1 MTSTEPSDAPIPGKA
16 PALTN
21 SALQTET
28 SPRGTLSETDRN
40 HILAAV
46 DMAFESQVGFLSD
59 LIRCASLREH
69 EAEVQQLVE
78 ATLLDRGYDVQRQ
91 MIDEALI
98 GKHPAFSPATISYEN
113 SWNVIGLHNPE
124 IIQGRSLILNAH
136 VDIVPTG
143 DPKRWQYLPFEPTRD
158 SEWLYGRGSGDM
170 KAGLSAVIF
179 ALDAI
184 WAAGLELTA
193 PVQIHSVLEEE
204 ITGNGAAMAL
214 ASGKVAD
221 AVLIPEPTDEKL
233 VRANSGVIKF
243 AITISG
249 TPAHPRDVSG
259 GVSAIDAAIRLIERL
274 RHLETRWNEERTT
287 KPFFDEVD
295 NPAAL
300 TIGTINGGE
309 WIASVPSCCR
319 FEGRIGFYPGDNP
332 QERVKE
338 FEAFVATAAAGDPL
352 LQRCPPPIVDWVGVL
367 HAGYT
372 LAPGSEAEAVLS
384 EAHAGANA
392 PDDPP
397 LQAYVMACYLDAAVY
412 SVHAG
417 IPSLV
422 YGPIAEN
429 IHAIDERVSLP
440 SLRRVT
446 KAIAL
451 FAASWCGVRR
461 VETTYQISAAGLDT

>member
-1 MTSTEPSDAPIPGKA
+1 MTTA
-16 PALTN
+16 ALN
-21 SALQTET
+21 NEL
-28 SPRGTLSETDRN
+28 SPRSPLSEADRDR
-40 HILAAV
+40 ILAAV
-46 DMAFESQVGFLSD
+46 DAAFERQVGFLSD
-59 LIRCASLREH
+59 LIRCVSLRGQ
-69 EAEVQQLVE
+69 EAEVQELVE
-78 ATLLDRGYDVQRQ
+78 AALLERGFDVDRQL
-91 MIDEALI
+91 IDPTLI
-98 GKHPAFSPATISYEN
+98 GRHPAFSPAMVNYEN
-113 SWNVIGLHNPE
+113 SWNVIGTHEPVTTH
-124 IIQGRSLILNAH
+124 GRSLILNAH

-143 DPKRWQYLPFEPTRD
+143 DPKRWQYPPFAPTRD
-158 SEWLYGRGSGDM
+158 GEWLYGRGSGDM
-170 KAGLSAVIF
+170 KAGLSAAIF

-184 WAAGLELTA
+184 RAAGLELTA
-193 PVQIHSVLEEE
+193 PVQIHSVVEEE

-243 AITISG
+243 AITING
-249 TPAHPRDVSG
+249 TPAHPREVSG
-259 GVSAIDAAIRLIERL
+259 GVSALDAAMRLIERL
-274 RHLETRWNEERTT
+274 RQLETRWNEQRTT
-287 KPFFDEVD
+287 KPFFDDVD

-319 FEGRIGFYPGDNP
+319 FEGRIGFYPGDDP
-332 QERVKE
+332 HERVKE
-338 FEAFVATAAAGDPL
+338 FEAFIATVAADDPL
-352 LQRCPPPIVDWVGVL
+352 LRRCPTPIVEWVGVV

-384 EAHAGANA
+384 EAHASANA
-392 PDDPP
+392 PDGSP
-397 LQAYVMACYLDAAVY
+397 LQAYIMACYLDAAVY

-422 YGPIAEN
+422 YGPISEN

-451 FAASWCGVRR
+451 FAASWCGVRP
-461 VETTYQISAAGLDT
+461 VENAPHISAAGLET

>member
-1 MTSTEPSDAPIPGKA
+1 
-16 PALTN
+16 
-21 SALQTET
+21 
-28 SPRGTLSETDRN
+28 
-40 HILAAV
+40 
-46 DMAFESQVGFLSD
+46 
-59 LIRCASLREH
+59 
-69 EAEVQQLVE
+69 LVE
-78 ATLLDRGYDVQRQ
+78 AALLERGYAVYRQ
-91 MIDEALI
+91 SIDPALI
-98 GKHPAFSPATISYEN
+98 GRHPAFSPATISYEN
-113 SWNVIGLHNPE
+113 SWNVIGLHNPATVH
-124 IIQGRSLILNAH
+124 GRSLILNAH

-143 DPKRWQYLPFEPTRD
+143 DPKRWRYPPFEPTRHG
-158 SEWLYGRGSGDM
+158 EWLYGRGSGDM
-170 KAGLSAVIF
+170 KAGLSAAIF
-179 ALDAI
+179 ALDAVRR
-184 WAAGLELTA
+184 AGLELTA
-193 PVQIHSVLEEE
+193 PVQIHSVVEEE

-214 ASGKVAD
+214 AGGKVAD

-243 AITISG
+243 AITING
-249 TPAHPRDVSG
+249 TPAHPREVSG
-259 GVSAIDAAIRLIERL
+259 GASALDAAIRLIERL
-274 RHLETRWNEERTT
+274 RKLETRWNEERST
-287 KPFFDEVD
+287 KQFFDDVD

-309 WIASVPSCCR
+309 WIASVPSRCR
-319 FEGRIGFYPGDNP
+319 FEGRIGFYPGDDP
-332 QERVKE
+332 HERVKE

-352 LQRCPPPIVDWVGVL
+352 LQRCPEPIVEWVGVV

-384 EAHAGANA
+384 EAHATANA
-392 PDDPP
+392 PDCPP

-446 KAIAL
+446 KTLAL
-451 FAASWCGVRR
+451 FAASWCGVRA
-461 VETTYQISAAGLDT
+461 VEDTVNVTN

>member
-1 MTSTEPSDAPIPGKA
+1 M
-16 PALTN
+16 
-21 SALQTET
+21 
-28 SPRGTLSETDRN
+28 SPLSEADRER
-40 HILAAV
+40 ILAAV
-46 DMAFESQVGFLSD
+46 DTAFDAQVRFLSD
-59 LIRCASLREH
+59 LVRCVSLRGQ
-69 EAEVQQLVE
+69 EAEVQALVE
-78 ATLLDRGYDVQRQ
+78 AALLERGYDVDRQ
-91 MIDEALI
+91 MIDTALI
-98 GKHPAFSPATISYEN
+98 GQHPAFSPATVSYED
-113 SWNVIGLHNPE
+113 SWNVIGIHSPAAV
-124 IIQGRSLILNAH
+124 QGRSLILNAH
-136 VDIVPTG
+136 VDIVPAG
-143 DPKRWQYLPFEPTRD
+143 DPKRWQYPPFQPTRD
-158 SEWLYGRGSGDM
+158 GEWLYGRGSGDM
-170 KAGLSAVIF
+170 KAGLSAAIF

-184 WAAGLELTA
+184 RAAGLELTA
-193 PVQIHSVLEEE
+193 PVQIHSVVEEE

-214 ASGKVAD
+214 VSNKVAD

-243 AITISG
+243 AITVHG
-249 TPAHPRDVSG
+249 TPAHPREVSG
-259 GVSAIDAAIRLIERL
+259 GVSALDAAVRLIDRL
-274 RHLETRWNEERTT
+274 RQLETRWNEERTT
-287 KPFFDEVD
+287 KPFFDDVD

-319 FEGRIGFYPGDNP
+319 FEGRIGFYPGDDP

-352 LQRCPPPIVDWVGVL
+352 LQRCPTPIVEWVGVV

-384 EAHAGANA
+384 KAHATANS
-392 PDDPP
+392 PDAPP

-451 FAASWCGVRR
+451 FAASWCGVRTVR
-461 VETTYQISAAGLDT
+461 DALQISAAGLGT

>member
-1 MTSTEPSDAPIPGKA
+1 MTIAPLSTES
-16 PALTN
+16 
-21 SALQTET
+21 S
-28 SPRGTLSETDRN
+28 SMSTLSESERER
-40 HILAAV
+40 ILAAV
-46 DMAFESQVGFLSD
+46 DAAFEAQVGFLSE
-59 LIRCASLREH
+59 LVRCVSLRGQ
-69 EAEVQQLVE
+69 EAGVQELVE
-78 ATLLDRGYDVQRQ
+78 AALLERGYGVDRQ
-91 MIDEALI
+91 MIDTALI
-98 GKHPAFSPATISYEN
+98 GRHPAFSPATVSYEN
-113 SWNVIGLHNPE
+113 SWNVIGRHDPA
-124 IIQGRSLILNAH
+124 IACGRSLILNAH

-143 DPKRWQYLPFEPTRD
+143 DPNRWQDPPFEPTRRG
-158 SEWLYGRGSGDM
+158 EWLYGRGSGDM
-170 KAGLSAVIF
+170 KAGLSAAIF

-184 WAAGLELTA
+184 RSAGLELTA
-193 PVQIHSVLEEE
+193 SVQIHSVVEEE
-204 ITGNGAAMAL
+204 ITGNGAAMAI
-214 ASGKVAD
+214 AGGHVAD

-243 AITISG
+243 AITVQG
-249 TPAHPRDVSG
+249 TPAHPREVSG
-259 GVSAIDAAIRLIERL
+259 GVSALEAAMRLIDRL
-274 RHLETRWNEERTT
+274 RQLEARWNEERSA
-287 KPFFDEVD
+287 KPFFDDVE

-319 FEGRIGFYPGDNP
+319 FEGRIGFYPGDDP

-338 FEAFVATAAAGDPL
+338 FEAFVAATAADDPVV
-352 LQRCPPPIVDWVGVL
+352 QRCPEPIVEWVGVV

-372 LAPGSEAEAVLS
+372 LAPGSEAEAVLV
-384 EAHAGANA
+384 EAHAAANT
-392 PDDPP
+392 PDGSP

-451 FAASWCGVRR
+451 FVAAWCGVRP
-461 VETTYQISAAGLDT
+461 SAKTSHLSGAN